1 MSRYATAVT
10 ARSRCGLAIGLLL
23 ITIVMTSQAWA
34 EDGFTPIELNSGHK
48 TLARLTGFRLPS
60 KVLAGLE
67 ENGATIQ
74 RDGNGKV
81 VSIHANGVIAKANPA
96 GIFSSVP
103 KVTDEIFVL
112 LEFLDKVKTEQLRKE
127 IEDLLRSQGTFEAA
141 TFRKKLDT
149 GFKNKDAEELR
160 EKYVQMKKPRTA
172 PPILFKD
179 FTKGSKTQIISRN
192 NRRNLDKKREAKLA
206 DLRNDDAASST
217 RSLIRS
223 YEKFVKDDK
232 PPAAIKTDEF
242 KRTIERDFG
251 NLPRSDKQEPLVL
264 YTYAVINAQLNERPI
279 SSARL
284 KTLVRDYPHYWD
296 ARRAYVYAVTSE
308 NSYLQG
314 SRELKKFFD
323 ELMRA
328 IQEVKHELTKAPIGS
343 EAAQKL
349 TEELKVLLVEHSS
362 VVDMAAVF
370 EVKPKT
376 KKEADEIL
384 RDPRS
389 KQMIADAQ
397 MRLRGVLADEAQR
410 NKEKAAEEAKRIA
423 MLVEKA
429 KGAFK
434 VGKEAYTQQWNQRYA
449 LFLQANNA
457 YQLSNGFWRMAQ
469 AQVFQD
475 QANLNRISGRLTS
488 ARRRLDDAE
497 GDERDRINDEVERLM
512 DDEANARGQ
521 LNFALGR
528 EAMTRVIAQRDFQL
542 RGRHINALRLI
553 MFNAREFLFDFTNEF
568 YEAIANDVDL
578 QANYRVLQNTVYDS
592 RRQLFALALK
602 EQAKLK
608 PANLLKKES
617 KEVAGLLSFSPHQT
631 LVELKKELL
640 AEAGN

>member
-1 MSRYATAVT
+1 MSRYATGVT

-34 EDGFTPIELNSGHK
+34 EDGFTPIEVKSGDKTFK
-48 TLARLTGFRLPS
+48 TLARLTGFRLTS
-60 KVLAGLE
+60 KVVASLE
-67 ENGATIQ
+67 ENGAIIK
-74 RDGNGKV
+74 RDGDGKV
-81 VSIHANGVIAKANPA
+81 VSIHANGVIAKANPN
-96 GIFSSVP
+96 GMFSSVP
-103 KVTDEIFVL
+103 KITDEMFVL

-179 FTKGSKTQIISRN
+179 FTKASKSQIISRN
-192 NRRNLDKKREAKLA
+192 NRHNLNKKREAKLA
-206 DLRNDDAASST
+206 DLKNDDAASAA

-223 YEKFVKDDK
+223 YERFVKDDK
-232 PPAAIKTDEF
+232 PPAAIKIDEF
-242 KRTIERDFG
+242 KRTIASDFG
-251 NLPRSDKQEPLVL
+251 DLPRSDKHEPLVL

-279 SSARL
+279 ASVQL

-296 ARRAYVYAVTSE
+296 ARRAYVYAVTVE
-308 NSYLQG
+308 KSYLQG
-314 SRELKKFFD
+314 SRELKKLFD
-323 ELMRA
+323 ELMRT
-328 IQEVKHELTKAPIGS
+328 IQDGNPTP
-343 EAAQKL
+343 
-349 TEELKVLLVEHSS
+349 EELKVLLVEHSW

-370 EVKPKT
+370 EVKPRT
-376 KKEADEIL
+376 KDEADEIL
-384 RDPRS
+384 KDPRS
-389 KQMIADAQ
+389 KEMIAAAQ
-397 MRLRGVLADEAQR
+397 MRLLGVLADEAQR

-429 KGAFK
+429 KGTFK

-475 QANLNRISGRLTS
+475 QANLNRISGRLES

-497 GDERDRINDEVERLM
+497 GDERDRIDDEVERLM
-512 DDEANARGQ
+512 DEETRARGQ

-528 EAMTRVIAQRDFQL
+528 EAMTRVIAQRDFQQ
-542 RGRHINALRLI
+542 RQFQINFLQGI
-553 MFNAREFLFDFTNEF
+553 MGNARIFLFDFTNEF
-568 YEAIANDVDL
+568 YEAIANDADL
-578 QANYRVLQNTVYDS
+578 QANYRVLENTVYDS
-592 RRQLFALALK
+592 RRQLFALALQ

-608 PANLLKKES
+608 PSNLLKKES
-617 KEVAGLLSFSPHQT
+617 KEVAGLLRFSPHQT

-640 AEAGN
+640 PGAGN